1 MGKTLD
7 NKLKFQDPFKT
18 LKGEE
23 RASVDM
29 GELKTLWFNTGTLC
43 NLECQNCYIESSPKN
58 DRLLYLTKDDVLPY
72 IKEIEENSLPVE
84 LIGITG
90 GEPFLNPN
98 IINIIETI
106 LRAGHKALVLTNAYK
121 VISRWD
127 KKLLTLNQLFP
138 DKLFLRVSLDHF
150 TKEVHEKERGYNT
163 FLPTLESIGWLISKS
178 FNVSIAGRFL
188 QSESYTEALDG
199 FKSLFKKHEVP
210 LSLSEDNF
218 VLFPE
223 MDSKNLNTP
232 EITTSCWSIL
242 GKGPESLMCSSERM
256 VVKPK
261 GQNKTKVQA
270 CTLIPYN
277 KEFELGESLSESS
290 KKVFLNHPFCSSF
303 CVLGGSSCSSTY

>member
-1 MGKTLD
+1 MS
-7 NKLKFQDPFKT
+7 NKLKFQDPYKT

-23 RASVDM
+23 RAFVNFSH
-29 GELKTLWFNTGTLC
+29 LNTLWLNTGTLC
-43 NLECQNCYIESSPKN
+43 NLECQNCYIESGPKN

-72 IKEIEENSLPVE
+72 IKEIKEKSLPVS

-90 GEPFLNPN
+90 GEPFLNPH
-98 IINIIETI
+98 IIDIIETI
-106 LRAGHKALVLTNAYK
+106 LRAGHKLLILTNAYR
-121 VISRWD
+121 VLSRWD
-127 KKLLTLNQLFP
+127 KKLLVLNDLFP

-150 TKEVHEKERGYNT
+150 TKEIHEKERGTKT
-163 FLPTLESIGWLISKS
+163 FLPTLKSIKWLINNS

-188 QSESYTEALDG
+188 QSENYNEALKG
-199 FKSLFKKHEVP
+199 FKSLFKSNDIALTLNENN
-210 LSLSEDNF
+210 L

-223 MDSKNLNTP
+223 MESQNLDTP
-232 EITTSCWSIL
+232 EITVSCWSIL
-242 GKGPESLMCSSERM
+242 GKSPDSLMCSSERM

-261 GQNKTKVQA
+261 GKSRTKVQA
-270 CTLIPYN
+270 CTLIPYE

>member
-1 MGKTLD
+1 MGKDLD
-7 NKLKFQDPFKT
+7 NKLKFQNPFRT

-29 GELKTLWFNTGTLC
+29 TGLKTLWLNTGTLC
-43 NLECQNCYIESSPKN
+43 NLECQNCYIESGPKN

-72 IKEIEENSLPVE
+72 IKEIKEQSLPVN

-90 GEPFLNPN
+90 GEPFLNPH
-98 IINIIETI
+98 IINIIDTI
-106 LRAGHKALVLTNAYK
+106 LRAGHKVLILTNAYK

-127 KKLLTLNQLFP
+127 KKLLTLNELFP
-138 DKLFLRVSLDHF
+138 EKLFLRVSLDHF
-150 TKEVHEKERGYNT
+150 TKEIHEKERGLNT
-163 FLPTLESIGWLISKS
+163 FFPTLENIKWLINKG
-178 FNVSIAGRFL
+178 FNISIAGRFL
-188 QSESYTEALDG
+188 RSEDYAGALEG
-199 FKSLFKKHEVP
+199 FKSLFQKVEIP
-210 LSLSEDNF
+210 LTLSEDNL

-242 GKGPESLMCSSERM
+242 GKSPKSLMCSSERM

-270 CTLIPYN
+270 CTLIPYE

-303 CVLGGSSCSSTY
+303 CVLGGSSCSKTY

>member
-29 GELKTLWFNTGTLC
+29 GKLKTLWFNTGTLC

-72 IKEIEENSLPVE
+72 IEEIKENSLPVE

-121 VISRWD
+121 VRFETIPTD
-127 KKLLTLNQLFP
+127 KKIPNGSLQ
-138 DKLFLRVSLDHF
+138 FLA
-150 TKEVHEKERGYNT
+150 
-163 FLPTLESIGWLISKS
+163 I
-178 FNVSIAGRFL
+178 
-188 QSESYTEALDG
+188 
-199 FKSLFKKHEVP
+199 
-210 LSLSEDNF
+210 
-218 VLFPE
+218 
-223 MDSKNLNTP
+223 
-232 EITTSCWSIL
+232 
-242 GKGPESLMCSSERM
+242 
-256 VVKPK
+256 
-261 GQNKTKVQA
+261 
-270 CTLIPYN
+270 LIP
-277 KEFELGESLSESS
+277 
-290 KKVFLNHPFCSSF
+290 
-303 CVLGGSSCSSTY
+303 

>member
-1 MGKTLD
+1 MD
-7 NKLKFQDPFKT
+7 DKLKFQHPHKT

-23 RASVDM
+23 RAFVDM
-29 GELKTLWFNTGTLC
+29 VELKTLWLNTGTLC
-43 NLECQNCYIESSPKN
+43 NLECQNCYIESGPKN

-72 IKEIEENSLPVE
+72 IKEIKEKSLPVN

-90 GEPFLNPN
+90 GEPFLNPH
-98 IINIIETI
+98 IINIIETV
-106 LRAGHKALVLTNAYK
+106 LRAGHKALILTNAYK

-127 KKLLTLNQLFP
+127 KKLLFLNKIFHE
-138 DKLFLRVSLDHF
+138 KLFLRVSLDHF
-150 TKEVHEKERGYNT
+150 TKEVHEQERGSNT
-163 FLPTLESIGWLISKS
+163 FFPTLENIRWLINND

-188 QSESYTEALDG
+188 QSESYNEALDG
-199 FKSLFKKHEVP
+199 FRNLFQENEIP
-210 LSLSEDNF
+210 LTLSEDNL

-223 MDSKNLNTP
+223 MDSKNLDTP

-261 GQNKTKVQA
+261 KQNKTKIQA
-270 CTLIPYN
+270 CTLIPYE
-277 KEFELGESLSESS
+277 KEFELGESLSGSS

-303 CVLGGSSCSSTY
+303 CVLGGSSCSKTY